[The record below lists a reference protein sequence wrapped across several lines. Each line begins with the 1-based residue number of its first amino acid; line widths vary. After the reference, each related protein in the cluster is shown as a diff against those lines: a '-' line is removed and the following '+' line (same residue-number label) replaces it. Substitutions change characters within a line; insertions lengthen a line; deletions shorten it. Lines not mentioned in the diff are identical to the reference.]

1 MSTKTSHRR
10 AARKSI
16 WNVPYVYAD
25 EATPRDEHVAIVEA
39 PTAADAAADVQIRS
53 ILRGDRIL
61 TAPAWR

>member
-1 MSTKTSHRR
+1 M
-10 AARKSI
+10 
-16 WNVPYVYAD
+16 PYVYAD